1 VKEER
6 ARIVVAEDED
16 AIREN
21 LARLLKIEGFD
32 VAAAANGKEAL
43 ALVRE
48 HLPALIVSDVMMPVL
63 DGHGLLQ
70 AVRDDPL
77 TASIPF
83 IFLTARADRR
93 DLRAGM
99 NLGADDYLVKPFQR
113 DELLAAVRA
122 RLARRAAEGQAAQRL
137 QAEAQRLVHFDPL
150 TNLPNRKMMLER
162 IRAASHQ
169 VLRSDSR
176 LALIMLGV
184 EGLSQVND
192 SLGHEIGDAVLR
204 QVADRLFRQVN
215 LAIFVSEFDGVGRVS
230 GDQFAILLEGF
241 GDDAYLDT
249 LCRDLLATVERPY
262 QVADH
267 QLFLKACGGLAL
279 FAGGV
284 DTPED
289 LMRNADA
296 ALHQAQQGGA
306 GSLGFFSAEMSA
318 RAVRRLRLH
327 NELHTALECGE
338 LSLHYQAQVDIASRR
353 IIGFEAL
360 MRWQHPEL
368 GFVSPVEFIPI
379 AEESGVIVAM
389 GAWALG
395 EACRQAKAWL
405 DAGHGPLRMAVNLS
419 ARQFA
424 DDELI
429 ATVVAALADSGL
441 PPASLELEITE
452 SIAMQGLERTVK
464 MLTALKSL
472 GIALAMDDFGTG
484 YSSLSYLKRFPLDA
498 LKVDQSFVRN
508 ITTDPGDAAI
518 TRTVVAMAH
527 SFGMIVIAEGVETAA
542 HLDFL
547 AGLGCEDAQGY
558 LFSKPLPAT
567 AAGALL
573 GVSPAPTF
581 G

>member
-1 VKEER
+1 MVSEER
-6 ARIVVAEDED
+6 VRIVVAEDED

-21 LARLLKIEGFD
+21 LARMLRIEGFD

-48 HLPALIVSDVMMPVL
+48 HLPALILSDVMMPVL

-77 TASIPF
+77 TSSTPF
-83 IFLTARADRR
+83 VFLTARADRS
-93 DLRAGM
+93 DLRTGM

-122 RLARRAAEGQAAQRL
+122 RLTRRATEGQAAQRL
-137 QAEAQRLVHFDPL
+137 QAEAQRLLHFDAL
-150 TNLPNRKMMLER
+150 TNLPNRRLMLER
-162 IRAASHQ
+162 VRAASHQ
-169 VLRSDSR
+169 AQRSNSR
-176 LALIMLGV
+176 LALIMLGLD
-184 EGLSQVND
+184 GLSQVND
-192 SLGHEIGDAVLR
+192 SLGHESGDVVLR
-204 QVADRLFRQVN
+204 EVADRLFRKINQAV
-215 LAIFVSEFDGVGRVS
+215 FVSEFDGVGRVS
-230 GDQFAILLEGF
+230 GEQFAILLEGF
-241 GDDAYLDT
+241 GDDAYLDS
-249 LCRDLLATVERPY
+249 LCRELLAAVERPY
-262 QVADH
+262 QAETQ
-267 QLFLKACGGLAL
+267 QLFLKACAGVAL
-279 FAGGV
+279 LDAGK
-284 DTPED
+284 TAPED

-296 ALHQAQQGGA
+296 ALHQAQLGGP
-306 GSLGFFSAEMSA
+306 GSLSFFSAEMNV
-318 RAVRRLRLH
+318 RGVRRLRLH
-327 NELHTALECGE
+327 NELHKALERNE

-368 GFVSPVEFIPI
+368 GFISPVEFIPI
-379 AEESGVIVAM
+379 AEESGVIVEM
-389 GAWALG
+389 GAWALNQ
-395 EACRQAKAWL
+395 ACHQARAWL

-424 DDELI
+424 DDELM
-429 ATVVAALADSGL
+429 ATVIEALGKSGL

-452 SIAMQGLERTVK
+452 SIAMQGLERTVM
-464 MLTALKSL
+464 MLTALKKL

-518 TRTVVAMAH
+518 TRAVVAMAH
-527 SFGMIVIAEGVETAA
+527 SFGMIVIAEGVETTE
-542 HLDFL
+542 HLEFL

-558 LFSKPLPAT
+558 LFSKPLPAVD
-567 AAGALL
+567 AGALL
-573 GVSPAPTF
+573 AHMKF
-581 G
+581 R

>member
-1 VKEER
+1 MVSTER
-6 ARIVVAEDED
+6 VRIVVAEDED

-21 LARLLKIEGFD
+21 LARMLRIEGFD

-48 HLPALIVSDVMMPVL
+48 HLPALILSDVMMPVL

-77 TASIPF
+77 TSSIPF
-83 IFLTARADRR
+83 VFLTARADRS
-93 DLRAGM
+93 DLRTGM

-137 QAEAQRLVHFDPL
+137 QVEARRLLHFDAL
-150 TNLPNRKMMLER
+150 TNLPNRRLMLER
-162 IRAASHQ
+162 VQAASHQ
-169 VLRSDSR
+169 AQRSNSR
-176 LALIMLGV
+176 LALIMLGLD
-184 EGLSQVND
+184 GLSQVND
-192 SLGHEIGDAVLR
+192 SLGHESGDVVLR
-204 QVADRLFRQVN
+204 EVADRLFRKVN
-215 LAIFVSEFDGVGRVS
+215 QAVFVSEFDGVGRVS
-230 GDQFAILLEGF
+230 GEQFAILLEGF
-241 GDDAYLDT
+241 GDDAYLDS
-249 LCRDLLATVERPY
+249 LCRELLAAVERPY
-262 QVADH
+262 QAEAQ
-267 QLFLKACGGLAL
+267 QLFLKACAGVAL
-279 FAGGV
+279 LDAGESA
-284 DTPED
+284 PED

-296 ALHQAQQGGA
+296 ALHQAQLGGP
-306 GSLGFFSAEMSA
+306 GSLSFFSAEMND
-318 RAVRRLRLH
+318 RGVRRLRLH
-327 NELHTALECGE
+327 NELHKALERNE

-368 GFVSPVEFIPI
+368 GFISPVEFIPI
-379 AEESGVIVAM
+379 AEESGVIVEM
-389 GAWALG
+389 GAWALNQ
-395 EACRQAKAWL
+395 ACHQAKAWL

-424 DDELI
+424 DDELM
-429 ATVVAALADSGL
+429 ATVIEALEKSGL

-452 SIAMQGLERTVK
+452 SIAMQGLERTVM
-464 MLTALKSL
+464 MLTALKKL

-518 TRTVVAMAH
+518 TRAVVAMAH
-527 SFGMIVIAEGVETAA
+527 SFGMIVIAEGVETTE
-542 HLDFL
+542 HLEFL

-567 AAGALL
+567 DAGALL
-573 GVSPAPTF
+573 ADMKF
-581 G
+581 R

>member
-1 VKEER
+1 MVSEER
-6 ARIVVAEDED
+6 LKIVVAEDED

-21 LARLLKIEGFD
+21 LARMLRIEGFD

-48 HLPALIVSDVMMPVL
+48 HLPALILSDVMMPVL

-77 TASIPF
+77 TSSTPF
-83 IFLTARADRR
+83 VFLTARADRS
-93 DLRAGM
+93 DLRTGM

-122 RLARRAAEGQAAQRL
+122 RLTRRATEGQAAQRL
-137 QAEAQRLVHFDPL
+137 QAEAQRLLHFDAL
-150 TNLPNRKMMLER
+150 TNLPNRRLMLER
-162 IRAASHQ
+162 VRAASHQ
-169 VLRSDSR
+169 AQRSNSR
-176 LALIMLGV
+176 LALIMLGLD
-184 EGLSQVND
+184 GLSQVND
-192 SLGHEIGDAVLR
+192 SLGHESGDVVLR
-204 QVADRLFRQVN
+204 EVADRLFRKINQAV
-215 LAIFVSEFDGVGRVS
+215 FVSEFDGVGRVS
-230 GDQFAILLEGF
+230 GEQFAILLEGF
-241 GDDAYLDT
+241 GDDAYLDS
-249 LCRDLLATVERPY
+249 LCRELLAAVERPY
-262 QVADH
+262 QAETQ
-267 QLFLKACGGLAL
+267 QLFLKACAGVAL
-279 FAGGV
+279 LDAGK
-284 DTPED
+284 TAPED

-296 ALHQAQQGGA
+296 ALHQAQLGGP
-306 GSLGFFSAEMSA
+306 GSLSFFSAEMNV
-318 RAVRRLRLH
+318 RGVRRLRLH
-327 NELHTALECGE
+327 NELHKALERNE

-368 GFVSPVEFIPI
+368 GFISPVEFIPI
-379 AEESGVIVAM
+379 AEESGVIVEM
-389 GAWALG
+389 GAWALNQ
-395 EACRQAKAWL
+395 ACHQARAWL

-424 DDELI
+424 DDELM
-429 ATVVAALADSGL
+429 ATVIEALEKSGL

-452 SIAMQGLERTVK
+452 SIAMQGLERTVM
-464 MLTALKSL
+464 MLTALKKL

-518 TRTVVAMAH
+518 TRAVVAMAH
-527 SFGMIVIAEGVETAA
+527 SFGMIVIAEGVETTE
-542 HLDFL
+542 HLEFL

-558 LFSKPLPAT
+558 LFSKPLPAVD
-567 AAGALL
+567 AGALL
-573 GVSPAPTF
+573 AHMKF
-581 G
+581 R

>member
-1 VKEER
+1 MVSEER
-6 ARIVVAEDED
+6 LKIVVAEDED

-21 LARLLKIEGFD
+21 LARMLRIEGFD

-48 HLPALIVSDVMMPVL
+48 HLPALILSDVMMPVL

-77 TASIPF
+77 TSSTPF
-83 IFLTARADRR
+83 VFLTARADRS
-93 DLRAGM
+93 DLRTGM

-122 RLARRAAEGQAAQRL
+122 RLTRRATEGQAAQRL
-137 QAEAQRLVHFDPL
+137 QAEAQRLLHFDAL
-150 TNLPNRKMMLER
+150 TNLPNRRLMLER
-162 IRAASHQ
+162 VRAASHQ
-169 VLRSDSR
+169 AQRSNSR
-176 LALIMLGV
+176 LALIMLGLD
-184 EGLSQVND
+184 GLSQVND
-192 SLGHEIGDAVLR
+192 SLGHESGDVVLR
-204 QVADRLFRQVN
+204 EVADRLFRKINQAV
-215 LAIFVSEFDGVGRVS
+215 FVSEFDGVGRVS
-230 GDQFAILLEGF
+230 GEQFAILLEGF
-241 GDDAYLDT
+241 GDDAYLDS
-249 LCRDLLATVERPY
+249 LCRELLAAVERPY
-262 QVADH
+262 QAETQ
-267 QLFLKACGGLAL
+267 QLFLKACAGVAL
-279 FAGGV
+279 LDAGK
-284 DTPED
+284 TAPED

-296 ALHQAQQGGA
+296 ALHQAQLGGP
-306 GSLGFFSAEMSA
+306 GSLSFFSAEMNV
-318 RAVRRLRLH
+318 RGVRRLRLH
-327 NELHTALECGE
+327 NELHKALERNE

-368 GFVSPVEFIPI
+368 GFISPVEFIPI
-379 AEESGVIVAM
+379 AEESGVIVEM
-389 GAWALG
+389 GAWALNQ
-395 EACRQAKAWL
+395 ACHQARAWL

-424 DDELI
+424 DDELM
-429 ATVVAALADSGL
+429 ATVIEALEKSGL

-452 SIAMQGLERTVK
+452 SIAMQGLERTVM
-464 MLTALKSL
+464 MLTALKKL

-518 TRTVVAMAH
+518 TRAVVAMAH
-527 SFGMIVIAEGVETAA
+527 SFGMIVIAEGVETTE
-542 HLDFL
+542 HLEFL

-567 AAGALL
+567 DAGALL
-573 GVSPAPTF
+573 AHMKF
-581 G
+581 R

>member
-1 VKEER
+1 MVSEER
-6 ARIVVAEDED
+6 LKIVVAEDED

-21 LARLLKIEGFD
+21 LARMLRIEGFD

-48 HLPALIVSDVMMPVL
+48 HLPALILSDVMMPVL

-77 TASIPF
+77 TSSTPF
-83 IFLTARADRR
+83 VFLTARADRS
-93 DLRAGM
+93 DLRTGM

-122 RLARRAAEGQAAQRL
+122 RLTRRATEGQAAQRL
-137 QAEAQRLVHFDPL
+137 QAEAQRLLHFDAL
-150 TNLPNRKMMLER
+150 TNLPNRRLMLER
-162 IRAASHQ
+162 VRAASHQ
-169 VLRSDSR
+169 AQRSNSR
-176 LALIMLGV
+176 LALIMLGLD
-184 EGLSQVND
+184 GLSQVND
-192 SLGHEIGDAVLR
+192 SLGHESGDVVLR
-204 QVADRLFRQVN
+204 EVADRLFRKINQAV
-215 LAIFVSEFDGVGRVS
+215 FVSEFDGVGRVS
-230 GDQFAILLEGF
+230 GEQFAILLEGF
-241 GDDAYLDT
+241 GDDAYLDS
-249 LCRDLLATVERPY
+249 LCRELLAAVERPY
-262 QVADH
+262 QAETQ
-267 QLFLKACGGLAL
+267 QLFLKACAGVAL
-279 FAGGV
+279 LDAGKS
-284 DTPED
+284 DPED

-296 ALHQAQQGGA
+296 ALHQAQLGGP
-306 GSLGFFSAEMSA
+306 GSLSFFSAEMNV
-318 RAVRRLRLH
+318 RGVRRLRLH
-327 NELHTALECGE
+327 NELHKALERNE

-368 GFVSPVEFIPI
+368 GFISPVEFIPI
-379 AEESGVIVAM
+379 AEESGVIVEM
-389 GAWALG
+389 GAWALNQ
-395 EACRQAKAWL
+395 ACHQARAWL

-424 DDELI
+424 DDELM
-429 ATVVAALADSGL
+429 ATVIEALGKSGL

-452 SIAMQGLERTVK
+452 SIAMQGLERTVM
-464 MLTALKSL
+464 MLTALKKL

-518 TRTVVAMAH
+518 TRAVVAMAH
-527 SFGMIVIAEGVETAA
+527 SFGMIVIAEGVETTE
-542 HLDFL
+542 HLEFL

-558 LFSKPLPAT
+558 LFSKPLPT
-567 AAGALL
+567 TDAGALL
-573 GVSPAPTF
+573 AHMKF
-581 G
+581 R

>member
-1 VKEER
+1 MVSEER
-6 ARIVVAEDED
+6 LKIVVAEDED

-21 LARLLKIEGFD
+21 LARMLRIEGFD

-48 HLPALIVSDVMMPVL
+48 HLPALILSDVMMPVL

-77 TASIPF
+77 TSSTPF
-83 IFLTARADRR
+83 VFLTARADRS
-93 DLRAGM
+93 DLRTGM

-122 RLARRAAEGQAAQRL
+122 RLTRRATEGQAAQRL
-137 QAEAQRLVHFDPL
+137 QAEAQRLLHFDAL
-150 TNLPNRKMMLER
+150 TNLPNRRLMLER
-162 IRAASHQ
+162 VRAASHQ
-169 VLRSDSR
+169 AQRSNSR
-176 LALIMLGV
+176 LALIMLGLD
-184 EGLSQVND
+184 GLSQVND
-192 SLGHEIGDAVLR
+192 SLGHESGDVVLR
-204 QVADRLFRQVN
+204 EVADRLFRKINQAV
-215 LAIFVSEFDGVGRVS
+215 FVSEFDGVGRVS
-230 GDQFAILLEGF
+230 GEQFAILLEGF
-241 GDDAYLDT
+241 GDDAYLDS
-249 LCRDLLATVERPY
+249 LCRELLAAVERPY
-262 QVADH
+262 QAETQ
-267 QLFLKACGGLAL
+267 QLFLKACAGVAL
-279 FAGGV
+279 LDAGKS
-284 DTPED
+284 DPED

-296 ALHQAQQGGA
+296 ALHQAQLGGP
-306 GSLGFFSAEMSA
+306 GSLSFFSAEMNV
-318 RAVRRLRLH
+318 RGVRRLRLH
-327 NELHTALECGE
+327 NELHKALERNE

-368 GFVSPVEFIPI
+368 GFISPVEFIPI
-379 AEESGVIVAM
+379 AEESGVIVEM
-389 GAWALG
+389 GAWALNQ
-395 EACRQAKAWL
+395 ACHQARAWL

-424 DDELI
+424 DDELM
-429 ATVVAALADSGL
+429 ATVIEALGKSGL

-452 SIAMQGLERTVK
+452 SIAMQGLERTVM
-464 MLTALKSL
+464 MLTALKKL

-518 TRTVVAMAH
+518 TRAVVAMAH
-527 SFGMIVIAEGVETAA
+527 SFGMIVIAEGVETTE
-542 HLDFL
+542 HLEFL

-558 LFSKPLPAT
+558 LFSKPLPAVD
-567 AAGALL
+567 AGALL
-573 GVSPAPTF
+573 AHMKF
-581 G
+581 R

>member
-1 VKEER
+1 MVSEER
-6 ARIVVAEDED
+6 LKIVVAEDED

-21 LARLLKIEGFD
+21 LARMLRIEGFD

-48 HLPALIVSDVMMPVL
+48 HLPALILSDVMMPVL

-77 TASIPF
+77 TSSTPF
-83 IFLTARADRR
+83 VFLTARADRS
-93 DLRAGM
+93 DLRTGM

-122 RLARRAAEGQAAQRL
+122 RLTRRATEGQAAQRL
-137 QAEAQRLVHFDPL
+137 QAEAQRLLHFDAL
-150 TNLPNRKMMLER
+150 TNLPNRRLMLER
-162 IRAASHQ
+162 VRAASHQ
-169 VLRSDSR
+169 AQRSNSR
-176 LALIMLGV
+176 LALIMLGLD
-184 EGLSQVND
+184 GLSQVND
-192 SLGHEIGDAVLR
+192 SLGHESGDVVLR
-204 QVADRLFRQVN
+204 EVADRLFRKINQAV
-215 LAIFVSEFDGVGRVS
+215 FVSEFDGVGRVS
-230 GDQFAILLEGF
+230 GEQFAILLEGF
-241 GDDAYLDT
+241 GDDAYLDS
-249 LCRDLLATVERPY
+249 LCRELLAAVERPY
-262 QVADH
+262 QAETQ
-267 QLFLKACGGLAL
+267 QLFLKACAGVAL
-279 FAGGV
+279 LDAGK
-284 DTPED
+284 TAPED

-296 ALHQAQQGGA
+296 ALHQAQLGGP
-306 GSLGFFSAEMSA
+306 GSLSFFSAEMNV
-318 RAVRRLRLH
+318 RGVRRLRLH
-327 NELHTALECGE
+327 NELHKALERNE

-368 GFVSPVEFIPI
+368 GFISPVEFIPI
-379 AEESGVIVAM
+379 AEESGVIVEM
-389 GAWALG
+389 GAWALNQ
-395 EACRQAKAWL
+395 ACHQARAWL

-424 DDELI
+424 DDELM
-429 ATVVAALADSGL
+429 ATVIEALGKSGL

-452 SIAMQGLERTVK
+452 SIAMQGLERTVM
-464 MLTALKSL
+464 MLTALKKL

-518 TRTVVAMAH
+518 TRAVVAMAH
-527 SFGMIVIAEGVETAA
+527 SFGMIVIAEGVETTE
-542 HLDFL
+542 HLEFL

-558 LFSKPLPAT
+558 LFSKPLPAVD
-567 AAGALL
+567 AGALL
-573 GVSPAPTF
+573 AHMKF
-581 G
+581 R

>member
-1 VKEER
+1 VSEPRVK
-6 ARIVVAEDED
+6 IVVAEDED

-21 LARLLKIEGFD
+21 LARMLRIEGFE

-48 HLPALIVSDVMMPVL
+48 HLPALILSDVMMPVL

-77 TASIPF
+77 TSSIPF
-83 IFLTARADRR
+83 VFLTARADRS
-93 DLRAGM
+93 DLRTGM

-122 RLARRAAEGQAAQRL
+122 RLARRSAEGQAAQRL

-150 TNLPNRKMMLER
+150 TNLPNRKLMLER
-162 IRAASHQ
+162 VRAASHQ
-169 VLRSDSR
+169 SQRSNSR
-176 LALIMLGV
+176 LALIMLGL

-192 SLGHEIGDAVLR
+192 SLGHETGDAVLR
-204 QVADRLFRQVN
+204 QVADRLFRQIN
-215 LAIFVSEFDGVGRVS
+215 LAVFVSEFDGVGRVS
-230 GDQFAILLEGF
+230 GDQFAVLLEGF
-241 GDDAYLDT
+241 GDDAYLDS
-249 LCRDLLATVERPY
+249 LCRELLATVERPY
-262 QVADH
+262 QVHEH
-267 QLFLKACGGLAL
+267 QLFLKACGGVAL
-279 FAGGV
+279 FTSGA
-284 DTPED
+284 DSPED
-289 LMRNADA
+289 LLRNADA
-296 ALHQAQQGGA
+296 ALHQAQQGGP
-306 GSLGFFSAEMSA
+306 GSLCFFSAEMNA
-318 RAVRRLRLH
+318 RTTRRLRLH
-327 NELHTALECGE
+327 NELHNALERKE

-389 GAWALG
+389 GAWALR
-395 EACRQAKAWL
+395 EACHQAKTWL

-424 DDELI
+424 DDDLLP
-429 ATVVAALADSGL
+429 TVVAALDESGL
-441 PPASLELEITE
+441 PAASLELEITE
-452 SIAMQGLERTVK
+452 SIAMQGLERTVM
-464 MLTALKSL
+464 MLTALKKL
-472 GIALAMDDFGTG
+472 DIALAMDDFGTG

-518 TRTVVAMAH
+518 TRAVVAMAH
-527 SFGMIVIAEGVETAA
+527 SFGMIVIAEGVETAE
-542 HLDFL
+542 HLEFL
-547 AGLGCEDAQGY
+547 SSLGCEDAQGY
-558 LFSKPLPAT
+558 LFSKPLPAPD
-567 AAGALL
+567 AGALL
-573 GVSPAPTF
+573 ARSR
-581 G
+581 

>member
-1 VKEER
+1 MVSEER
-6 ARIVVAEDED
+6 VRIVVAEDED

-21 LARLLKIEGFD
+21 LARMLRIEGFD

-48 HLPALIVSDVMMPVL
+48 HLPALILSDVMMPVL

-77 TASIPF
+77 TSSTPF
-83 IFLTARADRR
+83 VFLTARADRS
-93 DLRAGM
+93 DLRTGM

-122 RLARRAAEGQAAQRL
+122 RLTRRATEGQAAQRL
-137 QAEAQRLVHFDPL
+137 QAEAQRLLHFDAL
-150 TNLPNRKMMLER
+150 TNLPNRRLMLER
-162 IRAASHQ
+162 VRAASHQ
-169 VLRSDSR
+169 AQRSNSR
-176 LALIMLGV
+176 LALIMLGLD
-184 EGLSQVND
+184 GLSQVND
-192 SLGHEIGDAVLR
+192 SLGHESGDVVLR
-204 QVADRLFRQVN
+204 EVADRLFRKINQAV
-215 LAIFVSEFDGVGRVS
+215 FVSEFDGVGRVS
-230 GDQFAILLEGF
+230 GEQFAILLEGF
-241 GDDAYLDT
+241 GDDAYLDS
-249 LCRDLLATVERPY
+249 LCRELLAAVERPY
-262 QVADH
+262 QAETQ
-267 QLFLKACGGLAL
+267 QLFLKACAGVAL
-279 FAGGV
+279 LDAGKS
-284 DTPED
+284 DPED

-296 ALHQAQQGGA
+296 ALHQAQLGGP
-306 GSLGFFSAEMSA
+306 GSLSFFSAEMNV
-318 RAVRRLRLH
+318 RGVRRLRLH
-327 NELHTALECGE
+327 NELHKALERNE

-368 GFVSPVEFIPI
+368 GFISPVEFIPI
-379 AEESGVIVAM
+379 AEESGVIVEM
-389 GAWALG
+389 GAWALNQ
-395 EACRQAKAWL
+395 ACHQARAWL

-424 DDELI
+424 DDELM
-429 ATVVAALADSGL
+429 ATVIEALGKSGL

-452 SIAMQGLERTVK
+452 SIAMQGLERTVM
-464 MLTALKSL
+464 MLTALKKL

-518 TRTVVAMAH
+518 TRAVVAMAH
-527 SFGMIVIAEGVETAA
+527 SFGMIVIAEGVETTE
-542 HLDFL
+542 HLEFL

-558 LFSKPLPAT
+558 LFSKPLPAVD
-567 AAGALL
+567 AGALL
-573 GVSPAPTF
+573 AHMKF
-581 G
+581 R

>member
-1 VKEER
+1 VSAER
-6 ARIVVAEDED
+6 VRIVVAEDED

-21 LARLLKIEGFD
+21 LARMLRIEGFD

-48 HLPALIVSDVMMPVL
+48 HLPALILSDVMMPVL

-77 TASIPF
+77 TSSTPF
-83 IFLTARADRR
+83 VFLTARADRS
-93 DLRAGM
+93 DLRTGM

-122 RLARRAAEGQAAQRL
+122 RLARRATEGLAAQRL
-137 QAEAQRLVHFDPL
+137 QAEAQRLLHFDAL
-150 TNLPNRKMMLER
+150 TNLPNRRLMLER
-162 IRAASHQ
+162 VRAASHQ
-169 VLRSDSR
+169 SQRSNSR
-176 LALIMLGV
+176 LALIMLGLD
-184 EGLSQVND
+184 GLSQVND
-192 SLGHEIGDAVLR
+192 SLGHESGDVVLR
-204 QVADRLFRQVN
+204 EVADRLFRQVN
-215 LAIFVSEFDGVGRVS
+215 QAVFVSEFDGVGRVS
-230 GDQFAILLEGF
+230 GEQFAILLEGF
-241 GDDAYLDT
+241 GDDAYLDS
-249 LCRDLLATVERPY
+249 LCRELLATVERPY
-262 QVADH
+262 QAEAQ
-267 QLFLKACGGLAL
+267 QLFLKACAGVAL
-279 FAGGV
+279 LDAGKSA
-284 DTPED
+284 PED

-296 ALHQAQQGGA
+296 ALHQAQQGGP
-306 GSLGFFSAEMSA
+306 GSLSFFSAEMND
-318 RAVRRLRLH
+318 RGVRRLRLH
-327 NELHTALECGE
+327 NELHKALERNE

-368 GFVSPVEFIPI
+368 GFISPVEFIPI
-379 AEESGVIVAM
+379 AEESGVIVEM
-389 GAWALG
+389 GAWALNQ
-395 EACRQAKAWL
+395 ACHQAKTWL

-424 DDELI
+424 DDELM
-429 ATVVAALADSGL
+429 ATVIDALEESGL

-452 SIAMQGLERTVK
+452 SIAMQGLERTVM
-464 MLTALKSL
+464 MLTAFKKL

-518 TRTVVAMAH
+518 TRAVVAMAH
-527 SFGMIVIAEGVETAA
+527 SFGMIVIAEGVETTE
-542 HLDFL
+542 HLEFL
-547 AGLGCEDAQGY
+547 AGLGCENAQGY

-567 AAGALL
+567 DAGALL
-573 GVSPAPTF
+573 VQKKF
-581 G
+581 R

>member
-1 VKEER
+1 MVSEER
-6 ARIVVAEDED
+6 LRIVVAEDED

-21 LARLLKIEGFD
+21 LARMLRIEGFD

-48 HLPALIVSDVMMPVL
+48 HLPALILSDVMMPVL

-77 TASIPF
+77 TSSTPF
-83 IFLTARADRR
+83 VFLTARADRS
-93 DLRAGM
+93 DLRTGM

-122 RLARRAAEGQAAQRL
+122 RLTRRATEGQAAQRL
-137 QAEAQRLVHFDPL
+137 QAEAQRLLHFDAL
-150 TNLPNRKMMLER
+150 TNLPNRRLMLER
-162 IRAASHQ
+162 VRAASHQ
-169 VLRSDSR
+169 AQRSNSR
-176 LALIMLGV
+176 LALIMLGLD
-184 EGLSQVND
+184 GLSQVND
-192 SLGHEIGDAVLR
+192 SLGHESGDVVLR
-204 QVADRLFRQVN
+204 EVADRLFRKINQAV
-215 LAIFVSEFDGVGRVS
+215 FVSEFDGVGRVS
-230 GDQFAILLEGF
+230 GEQFAILLEGF
-241 GDDAYLDT
+241 GDDAYLDS
-249 LCRDLLATVERPY
+249 LCRELLAAVERPY
-262 QVADH
+262 QAETQ
-267 QLFLKACGGLAL
+267 QLFLKACAGVAL
-279 FAGGV
+279 LDAGK
-284 DTPED
+284 TAPED

-296 ALHQAQQGGA
+296 ALHQAQLGGP
-306 GSLGFFSAEMSA
+306 GSLSFFSAEMNV
-318 RAVRRLRLH
+318 RGVRRLRLH
-327 NELHTALECGE
+327 NELHKALERNE

-368 GFVSPVEFIPI
+368 GFISPVEFIPI
-379 AEESGVIVAM
+379 AEESGVIVEM
-389 GAWALG
+389 GAWALNQ
-395 EACRQAKAWL
+395 ACHQARAWL

-424 DDELI
+424 DDELM
-429 ATVVAALADSGL
+429 ATVIEALEKSGL

-452 SIAMQGLERTVK
+452 SIAMQGLERTVM
-464 MLTALKSL
+464 MLTALKKL

-518 TRTVVAMAH
+518 TRAVVAMAH
-527 SFGMIVIAEGVETAA
+527 SFGMIVIAEGVETTE
-542 HLDFL
+542 HLEFL

-558 LFSKPLPAT
+558 LFSKPLPAVD
-567 AAGALL
+567 AGALL
-573 GVSPAPTF
+573 AHMKF
-581 G
+581 R

>member
-1 VKEER
+1 MVSEER
-6 ARIVVAEDED
+6 LKIVVAEDED

-21 LARLLKIEGFD
+21 LARMLRIEGFD

-48 HLPALIVSDVMMPVL
+48 HLPALILSDVMMPVL

-77 TASIPF
+77 TSSTPF
-83 IFLTARADRR
+83 VFLTARADRG
-93 DLRAGM
+93 DLRTGM

-122 RLARRAAEGQAAQRL
+122 RLARRATEGQAAQRL
-137 QAEAQRLVHFDPL
+137 QAEAQRLLHFDAL
-150 TNLPNRKMMLER
+150 TNLPNRRLMLER
-162 IRAASHQ
+162 VRAASHQ
-169 VLRSDSR
+169 AQRSNSR
-176 LALIMLGV
+176 LALIMLGLD
-184 EGLSQVND
+184 GLSQVND
-192 SLGHEIGDAVLR
+192 SLGHESGDVVLR
-204 QVADRLFRQVN
+204 EVADRLFRKINQAV
-215 LAIFVSEFDGVGRVS
+215 FVSEFDGVGRVS
-230 GDQFAILLEGF
+230 GEQFAILLEGF
-241 GDDAYLDT
+241 GDDAYLDS
-249 LCRDLLATVERPY
+249 LCRELLAAVERPY
-262 QVADH
+262 QAETQ
-267 QLFLKACGGLAL
+267 QLFLKACAGVAL
-279 FAGGV
+279 LDAGKS
-284 DTPED
+284 DPED

-296 ALHQAQQGGA
+296 ALHQAQLGGP
-306 GSLGFFSAEMSA
+306 GSLSFFSAEMNV
-318 RAVRRLRLH
+318 RGVRRLRLH
-327 NELHTALECGE
+327 NELHKALERNE

-368 GFVSPVEFIPI
+368 GFISPVEFIPI
-379 AEESGVIVAM
+379 AEESGVIVEM
-389 GAWALG
+389 GAWALNQ
-395 EACRQAKAWL
+395 ACHQARAWL

-424 DDELI
+424 DDELM
-429 ATVVAALADSGL
+429 ATVIEALEKSGL

-452 SIAMQGLERTVK
+452 SIAMQGLERTVM
-464 MLTALKSL
+464 MLTALKKL

-518 TRTVVAMAH
+518 TRAVVAMAH
-527 SFGMIVIAEGVETAA
+527 SFGMIVIAEGVETTE
-542 HLDFL
+542 HLEFL

-558 LFSKPLPAT
+558 LFSKPLPAVD
-567 AAGALL
+567 AGALL
-573 GVSPAPTF
+573 AHMKF
-581 G
+581 R

>member
-1 VKEER
+1 VSAER
-6 ARIVVAEDED
+6 VRIVVAEDED

-21 LARLLKIEGFD
+21 LARMLRIEGFD

-48 HLPALIVSDVMMPVL
+48 HLPALILSDVMMPVL

-77 TASIPF
+77 TSSTPF
-83 IFLTARADRR
+83 VFLTARADRS
-93 DLRAGM
+93 DLRTGM

-122 RLARRAAEGQAAQRL
+122 RLARRATEGLAAQRL
-137 QAEAQRLVHFDPL
+137 QAEAQRLLHFDAL
-150 TNLPNRKMMLER
+150 TNLPNRRLMLER
-162 IRAASHQ
+162 VRAASHQ
-169 VLRSDSR
+169 SQRSNSR
-176 LALIMLGV
+176 LALIMLGLD
-184 EGLSQVND
+184 GLSQVND
-192 SLGHEIGDAVLR
+192 SLGHESGDVVLR
-204 QVADRLFRQVN
+204 EVADRLFRQVN
-215 LAIFVSEFDGVGRVS
+215 QAVFVSEFDGVGRVS
-230 GDQFAILLEGF
+230 GEQFAILLEGF
-241 GDDAYLDT
+241 GDDAYLDS
-249 LCRDLLATVERPY
+249 LCRELLATVERPY
-262 QVADH
+262 QAEAQ
-267 QLFLKACGGLAL
+267 QLFLKACAGVAL
-279 FAGGV
+279 LDAGKSA
-284 DTPED
+284 PED

-296 ALHQAQQGGA
+296 ALHQAQQGGP
-306 GSLGFFSAEMSA
+306 GSLSFFSAEMND
-318 RAVRRLRLH
+318 RGVRRLRLH
-327 NELHTALECGE
+327 NELHKALERNE

-368 GFVSPVEFIPI
+368 GFISPVEFIPI
-379 AEESGVIVAM
+379 AEESGVIVEM
-389 GAWALG
+389 GAWALNQ
-395 EACRQAKAWL
+395 ACHQAKTWL

-424 DDELI
+424 DDELM
-429 ATVVAALADSGL
+429 ATVIDALEESGL

-452 SIAMQGLERTVK
+452 SIAMQGLERTVM
-464 MLTALKSL
+464 MLTALKKL

-518 TRTVVAMAH
+518 TRAVVAMAH
-527 SFGMIVIAEGVETAA
+527 SFGMIVIAEGVETTE
-542 HLDFL
+542 HLEFL
-547 AGLGCEDAQGY
+547 AGLGCENAQGY

-567 AAGALL
+567 DAGALL
-573 GVSPAPTF
+573 VQKKF
-581 G
+581 R